1 MENGSMSVQTWRL
14 KGIPKNNLKSRI
26 ANNRAKNMWHFG
38 PKEKGTKKDT
48 EPVEILLRRMRFS

>member
-1 MENGSMSVQTWRL
+1 MSVQTWRL

-38 PKEKGTKKDT
+38 PKENGIKKDR
-48 EPVEILLRRMRFS
+48 EPVEIILRRMRFS

>member
-1 MENGSMSVQTWRL
+1 MSVQTWRL

-26 ANNRAKNMWHFG
+26 ANNRAKNIWHFG

-48 EPVEILLRRMRFS
+48 EPVEMLLRRMRFS